1 MKIGYMTVGAI
12 VMNKNFLTI
21 YENNF
26 LEFEIKG
33 EQNAK

>member
-1 MKIGYMTVGAI
+1 MTVGAI